1 MKAIYILL
9 PHNTRT
15 GGPEALLQLSDALAE
30 RMPDVPNHVV
40 CYTAAEIADLRT
52 QSHKKVDA
60 GSELVFGERAIGIP
74 EYAVYRTT
82 LAHRIPRTREAVVVL
97 PEVLADLVPVFRR
110 NTVLLWWLSVDN
122 AFPALGQVNMNHL
135 RRPSVF
141 HASQSNYAER
151 FLTACGLTSLGPLSD
166 YTPEG
171 FNPSSA
177 PATRE
182 RLIVLN
188 ASAKVVSDLD
198 AVERHIN
205 EQAPDAEVR
214 RLAGLPRKEV
224 AHLLGRASVYV
235 DLASFPGKDRLPREA
250 ARLGC
255 AVLLAEAGAGIGGAD
270 FPVPQDA
277 IVSPWNPEGIARQ
290 AVRLLDPAEAEANR
304 NAMRQA
310 VTNEREQF
318 FAEVS
323 TVFSAI
329 ADCAEA
335 PTPDTPVAHAEV
347 HLGKDVRNNRYQL
360 WRSRRTLQEI
370 DGQIHAE
377 RMLNTWRFRPRF
389 TIGMILERPEAFS
402 LLADTV
408 DALARQWYP
417 EWQLVV
423 FAANQTEP
431 AEVADIP
438 QIVWISDAGVAPSY
452 GNALGAADGDFVS
465 LLPVGTTL
473 DDHALQLISD
483 HINRASGWLAF
494 FLDHDEQDAT
504 GNVLPRFKP
513 DFNID
518 LLYAQNYIGPAAFVC
533 REAIQAFGE
542 ANEAGAPEPYGL
554 LVRLFEQASAATIGH
569 IADPLI
575 HLPDHPPGNPA
586 YEQTVLEQ
594 HFARTNRSATIG
606 AGWFEGT
613 RRIRFAKADDC
624 LLSVIVM
631 THCLPGYLR
640 CCLESLRAHGG
651 HASLEVTIVA
661 HRVCDPD
668 LQRLLADYAA
678 GGLGI
683 PVNIRNENGDFEPA
697 AFRNRAAAAAHGDYL
712 LFLDDDT
719 EFFQPDSLAHLLSY
733 TRANGIAAAAPRLVS
748 ADEGNPRI
756 VGSAAILGFQ
766 SLAGSIAP
774 TDASLL
780 DASRELRLQ
789 LDQEVSSLPSN
800 CLLVDKAWFT
810 RLGGF
815 DEQAAPMLLH
825 DLDFCLRSRKAG
837 ARLAW
842 LPSIDVI
849 HHQGQTLREIAHD
862 PSERVRWSGIQE
874 RERESMLGRHL
885 RAIAQDPAY
894 NRNLSFREPFL
905 PDVQAVTDWDT
916 TFNDR
921 PRLLGVPLTTG
932 AGQYRLVAPF
942 KALARAALA
951 QCTIVHPI
959 RDNLLR
965 ALTPTEVARLA
976 PDTLVYQNC
985 IEEAMI
991 HQLAE
996 SRRWN
1001 ADVFHICTI
1010 DDRLGDLPR
1019 DNPLYAFH
1027 ARQGRT
1033 QLRKTLSHC
1042 DRLIVSTEPLREY
1055 CADLIEDIR
1064 VVPNR
1069 LERDVWTGLKISINE
1084 GKRPRVGWVGAM
1096 QHGGDLRLIEPVVR
1110 DLAAEVDWVFMG
1122 MCPDFLKP
1130 YVREIHDFVSIH
1142 DYPAKMAA
1150 LALDLA
1156 LAPLEVHPFNE
1167 CKSNLR
1173 LLEYGILGWPVICT
1187 DIDPYRTGSP
1197 PVTRLPN
1204 IPGAWI
1210 TAIRERL
1217 ADRDALRAEGIVLRQ
1232 WVHDRYML
1240 DDGLDGWLE
1249 AFLRN
1254 PAKRP

>member
-30 RMPDVPNHVV
+30 RMPDVPSHVV
-40 CYTAAEIADLRT
+40 CYNAAEIADLRA
-52 QSHKKVDA
+52 QGDRKLDA
-60 GSELVFGERAIGIP
+60 GSELVFGEREIGIP
-74 EYAVYRTT
+74 EYAGYRST
-82 LAHRIPRTREAVVVL
+82 LAHRVPRTPESVVVL
-97 PEVLADLVPVFRR
+97 PEVLADLVPLFRR

-122 AFPALGQVNMNHL
+122 AFPALGRINMNHL
-135 RRPSVF
+135 RRPGVF
-141 HASQSNYAER
+141 HASQSTYAER
-151 FLTACGLTSLGPLSD
+151 FLSACGLPSLGLLSD
-166 YTPEG
+166 YTPDSFG
-171 FNPSSA
+171 LTTA
-177 PATRE
+177 ATARE

-198 AVERHIN
+198 AVERFIH

-214 RLAGLPRKEV
+214 RLAGLSRKEV

-250 ARLGC
+250 AQLGC
-255 AVLLAEAGAGIGGAD
+255 AVLVAAAGAGIGGGD
-270 FPVPQDA
+270 FPVPQNA
-277 IVSPWNPEGIARQ
+277 IVSPWNAEEVARQ
-290 AVRLLDPAEAEANR
+290 AVRLLDPTEADANR
-304 NAMRQA
+304 ATMRQVIA
-310 VTNEREQF
+310 NERAQF
-318 FAEVS
+318 FTEVS
-323 TVFSAI
+323 SVFSAL
-329 ADCAEA
+329 ADSAETA
-335 PTPDTPVAHAEV
+335 PQEAPVAHTEV

-360 WRSRRTLQEI
+360 WRSRRTPQEI

-389 TIGMILERPEAFS
+389 TFGMNLESPEAFA

-423 FAANQTEP
+423 FAANQAEP
-431 AEVADIP
+431 PEVADIP
-438 QIVWISDAGVAPSY
+438 HIVWISDPAIVPSY
-452 GNALGAADGDFVS
+452 RNALAAADGDFVS
-465 LLPVGTTL
+465 QLPAGTTL

-483 HINRASGWLAF
+483 HVNRASGWLAF
-494 FLDHDEQDAT
+494 YLDHDEQDAA

-513 DFNID
+513 DFNAD
-518 LLYAQNYIGPAAFVC
+518 LLYAQNYIGPVAFIC
-533 REAIQAFGE
+533 REAIQAFAD

-575 HLPDHPPGNPA
+575 HLPSRPTANLA

-594 HFARTNRSATIG
+594 HFARTKRSANIES
-606 AGWFEGT
+606 GWFEGT
-613 RRIRFAKADDC
+613 RRIRFAKADGC

-640 CCLESLRAHGG
+640 CSLESLRKHGG
-651 HASLEVTIVA
+651 HESLEVIVVA
-661 HRVCDPD
+661 HRVSDPD
-668 LQRLLADYAA
+668 LQHLLASYAA

-683 PVNIRNENGDFEPA
+683 PVSIRHEDGEFAPA
-697 AFRNRAAAAAHGDYL
+697 AFRNRAAATARGDYL
-712 LFLDDDT
+712 LFLDDDA

-733 TRANGIAAAAPRLVS
+733 VSATGLAAAAPRLVS

-774 TDASLL
+774 ADASLL

-789 LDQEVSSLPSN
+789 LDQEASSLPSN
-800 CLLVDKAWFT
+800 CLLVDKRWFT

-825 DLDFCLRSRKAG
+825 DLDFCIKARKAG

-849 HHQGQTLREIAHD
+849 HHGGLTLREIAND
-862 PSERVRWSGIQE
+862 PLERARWSGIQE
-874 RERESMLGRHL
+874 REHESMLDRHL
-885 RAIAQDPAY
+885 RTIAEDPAY

-905 PDVQAVTDWDT
+905 PDVQAVPDWDT
-916 TFNDR
+916 AFRDR

-951 QCTIVHPI
+951 QCTVVHPI

-991 HQLAE
+991 QRLAE

-1001 ADVFHICTI
+1001 PDVFHICTI

-1069 LERDVWTGLKISINE
+1069 LERDVWTGLKVAINE

-1096 QHGGDLRLIEPVVR
+1096 QHGGDLRLLEPVVR
-1110 DLAAEVDWVFMG
+1110 DLAAGVDWVFMG

-1130 YVREIHDFVSIH
+1130 YVCETHDFVSIR
-1142 DYPAKMAA
+1142 DYPAKMAS

-1156 LAPLEVHPFNE
+1156 LAPLEIHPFNE

-1173 LLEYGILGWPVICT
+1173 LLEYGALGWPVICT

-1204 IPGAWI
+1204 TSASWI
-1210 TAIRERL
+1210 DAIRERL
-1217 ADRDALRAEGIVLRQ
+1217 ADRAALRAEGARLRQ
-1232 WVHDRYML
+1232 WAYAGYML
-1240 DDGLDGWLE
+1240 EDGLEAWLD